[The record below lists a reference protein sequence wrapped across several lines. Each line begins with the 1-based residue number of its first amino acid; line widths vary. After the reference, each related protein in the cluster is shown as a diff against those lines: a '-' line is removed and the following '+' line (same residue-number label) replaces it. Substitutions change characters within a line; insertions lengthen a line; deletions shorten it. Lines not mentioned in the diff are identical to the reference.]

1 MTHTENAASPAST
14 ATSLSHAA
22 RAEGGRQADAL
33 AASTLTELLR
43 LMGAEAIDSAL
54 GDAYPVAM
62 RRVRAGATLYHEGTQ
77 AESIY
82 FVNIGSFKSI
92 RTAEDGYEQVL
103 GFVRRG
109 ELLGFDAVCMGQHP
123 TAAIALEDSRVF
135 SVRIQDIFT
144 LAQRAPALDRVLHLA
159 VSRQLTARAD
169 IADVMAA
176 VAADVRLARFLVQM
190 SERMQACGQ
199 SPRRLY
205 LRMSRSDIAS
215 YLGVAHATVSR
226 SFSALAAWGCLRVN
240 NRDVEILDMPRLRA
254 FSRSTRGLME
264 DPSRLMAMPVDA
276 LPGSARRDHFAA
288 VPA

>member
-1 MTHTENAASPAST
+1 MTHTENAANP
-14 ATSLSHAA
+14 TSSSRAA
-22 RAEGGRQADAL
+22 RTDGARHADAL

-43 LMGAEAIDSAL
+43 LMGAEAIDNAL

-135 SVRIQDIFT
+135 AVRIQDIFT

-226 SFSALAAWGCLRVN
+226 SFSALAAWGCQWTACTPSGKARPWRRSPSRTPLTGASTVST
-240 NRDVEILDMPRLRA
+240 RA
-254 FSRSTRGLME
+254 SKPAASTWAISARKASRSC
-264 DPSRLMAMPVDA
+264 MA
-276 LPGSARRDHFAA
+276 
-288 VPA
+288 

>member
-1 MTHTENAASPAST
+1 
-14 ATSLSHAA
+14 
-22 RAEGGRQADAL
+22 
-33 AASTLTELLR
+33 
-43 LMGAEAIDSAL
+43 
-54 GDAYPVAM
+54 
-62 RRVRAGATLYHEGTQ
+62 
-77 AESIY
+77 
-82 FVNIGSFKSI
+82 
-92 RTAEDGYEQVL
+92 
-103 GFVRRG
+103 
-109 ELLGFDAVCMGQHP
+109 
-123 TAAIALEDSRVF
+123 
-135 SVRIQDIFT
+135 
-144 LAQRAPALDRVLHLA
+144 
-159 VSRQLTARAD
+159 
-169 IADVMAA
+169 
-176 VAADVRLARFLVQM
+176 
-190 SERMQACGQ
+190 MQACGQ